1 MFQPGPY
8 HSLLRMLLAAICC
21 ISGTHAFG
29 RETAPHHSSQD
40 GVRAVEVSSADEGIV
55 EDLPLPG
62 GGFQR
67 VLYTAARRETKGIIV
82 MFSGGTGEIDIEK
95 NGHIKNAKNFVVRSD
110 DLWRDR
116 GYGVV
121 LVDALDH
128 QSMRGQRSGAAYA
141 EVTKKVIEFA
151 HGQANVPVWVLG
163 TSQGSIAAMNAASH
177 AGATPLAG
185 LILTESVSIL
195 GGSHETVFDAH
206 PDKVRAPSLVV
217 ANVDDRCKV
226 APPSMAQPIA
236 QSIRHAPTTVLTVSG
251 GTQRTQD
258 DCGSLTPHGYYGI
271 EEKVVD
277 DIVAWMQKTQNRP

>member
-1 MFQPGPY
+1 MFQPMPY
-8 HSLLRMLLAAICC
+8 RLLLRMSLAAICC
-21 ISGTHAFG
+21 VSATHVFG
-29 RETAPHHSSQD
+29 REIALHHLSPDSAQ
-40 GVRAVEVSSADEGIV
+40 AVEVSSAGEGVV
-55 EDLPLPG
+55 EDLPLQG

-67 VLYTAARRETKGIIV
+67 VLYIAARRETKGIIV
-82 MFSGGTGEIDIEK
+82 MFPGGTGEIDIEK
-95 NGHIKNAKNFVVRSD
+95 SGEVKNAKNFVVRSD

-116 GYGVV
+116 GYGIV

-128 QSMRGQRSGAAYA
+128 QSMRGQRSTTAYA
-141 EVTKKVIEFA
+141 DVTKKIIEFA
-151 HGQANVPVWVLG
+151 HRQANVPVWVLG

-177 AGATPLAG
+177 AERTQLAG

-206 PDKVRAPSLVV
+206 PDNVRVPSLVV

-226 APPSMAQPIA
+226 APPSMAQSIA
-236 QSIRHAPTTVLTVSG
+236 QSMRHAPTAVLTVSG

-277 DIVAWMQKTQNRP
+277 GIVDWMRKTQDRP